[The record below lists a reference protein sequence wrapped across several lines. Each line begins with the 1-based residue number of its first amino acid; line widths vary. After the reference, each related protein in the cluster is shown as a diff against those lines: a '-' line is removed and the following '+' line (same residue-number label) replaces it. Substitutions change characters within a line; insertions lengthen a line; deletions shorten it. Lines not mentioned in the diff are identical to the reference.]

1 MNTDVSVNGGQG
13 PGATGAGPGP
23 PSDAWQRPVVEP
35 EDVTLL
41 EGTTFC
47 LSAANGD
54 IQPDRP
60 HGLFFRDSRVI
71 SLWELRIDG
80 EIPHLLSAQQDDEP
94 FTGRFIARR
103 PPAPGQADSTLLIVR
118 DRLVASALW
127 ETITLE
133 NHSSRAATVTV
144 TLRAG
149 ADFADLFAVKDGRAL
164 NSQAPRG
171 PVRGVGV
178 VRPHGLL
185 LRDPQGTERSVLITA
200 TRDPSVTPDLLTW
213 RLLIP
218 PRGRWSAEVSA
229 QPATEPGG
237 PAHWPAHPGRQR
249 PSPGDQRRAE
259 EMAREIT
266 SQPQATTIE
275 SEDPLLDQVLQQ
287 TSRDLAALRITG
299 TSQPGT
305 PFIAA
310 GAPWFMT
317 LFGRDSLITAWMA
330 LPLDAGLALG
340 TLQLLASCQGRRSD
354 PVTEEEPGRILHELR
369 RGPGEPGA
377 AGLGHGHYY
386 GTVDATPLFVLLLA
400 EACRWGAST
409 EAVAELLPAA
419 DMALEWA
426 ASYGD
431 RDGDLF
437 VEYQRSSGRGLAN
450 QGWKDSDDSINFAD
464 GSLAEAPIALCEVQ
478 AYVYAALRARAEL
491 AAAFGDPQTAARC
504 RQRAAEL
511 REAFLDKFWLP
522 GKGWYAV
529 ALDRNKRPVD
539 ALTSNVAHCLWT
551 GIAPDE
557 HAGALIARL
566 ADEDMDT
573 GFGLRT
579 LAASMGAYNPMSY
592 HNGSV
597 WPHDTAIAVAGL
609 LRYAHLPGA
618 AELATRL
625 ASGLLAATAGLG
637 YRPPELFCGFAR
649 DEFSPPVP
657 YPTACSPQ
665 AWASAA
671 PLLLLRAFCGLD
683 PDVPGRRV
691 KLAPRLPQSWGTVTL
706 SGLRLGPARL
716 TVSARGGRGNVE
728 GLPGGWAVDGV
739 SG

>member
-1 MNTDVSVNGGQG
+1 MNADVSMNGGQG
-13 PGATGAGPGP
+13 PGASGAGSGP
-23 PSDAWQRPVVEP
+23 PSDAGQRPVVEP

-80 EIPHLLSAQQDDEP
+80 EIPHLLSAQQDEP
-94 FTGRFIARR
+94 FTGRFIARQ
-103 PPAPGQADSTLLIVR
+103 PPPPGQADSTLLIVR
-118 DRLVASALW
+118 DRLVAGALW

-133 NHSSRAATVTV
+133 NLSGLAAVVTV

-149 ADFADLFAVKDGRAL
+149 ADFASLFAVKDGRAL
-164 NSQAPRG
+164 TRRALPTPARG
-171 PVRGVGV
+171 AESA
-178 VRPHGLL
+178 RPHDLL
-185 LRDPQGTERSVLITA
+185 LRDPLGTDRSIVITA
-200 TRDPSVTPDLLTW
+200 TPEPSVTPGLLTW
-213 RLLIP
+213 RLAIP

-229 QPATEPGG
+229 QPAAGSGATAHQPTHQPG
-237 PAHWPAHPGRQR
+237 QR
-249 PSPGDQRRAE
+249 PSRGNQRRAE
-259 EMAREIT
+259 EITREIT
-266 SQPQATTIE
+266 SQPRATAIE
-275 SEDPLLDQVLQQ
+275 SEDPVLDQVLQQ
-287 TSRDLAALRITG
+287 TCRDLAALRITG
-299 TSQPGT
+299 TSQPGK

-330 LPLDAGLALG
+330 LPLDTSLALG
-340 TLQLLASCQGRRSD
+340 TLQLLAGYQGRRSD
-354 PVTEEEPGRILHELR
+354 PVTEEQPGRILHELR
-369 RGPGEPGA
+369 RGPGEPGG

-386 GTVDATPLFVLLLA
+386 GTVDATPLFVMLLA
-400 EACRWGAST
+400 EASKWGASPQ
-409 EAVAELLPAA
+409 AVAELLPAA

-426 ASYGD
+426 TSYGD
-431 RDGDLF
+431 SDGDLF
-437 VEYQRSSGRGLAN
+437 VEYQRSSDRGLAN
-450 QGWKDSDDSINFAD
+450 QGWKDSDDSVNFA
-464 GSLAEAPIALCEVQ
+464 GGTLAEPPIALCEVQ
-478 AYVYAALRARAEL
+478 AYVYAALSGRAGL
-491 AAAFGDPQTAARC
+491 ADALGDPRTAARC

-511 REAFLDKFWLP
+511 RAEFLDRFWLP
-522 GKGWYAV
+522 EKGWYAI
-529 ALDRNKRPVD
+529 ALDRDKRPVD

-557 HAGALIARL
+557 HAAALIARL
-566 ADEDMDT
+566 AADDMDS

-625 ASGLLAATAGLG
+625 AQGLLEATAALG

-649 DEFSPPVP
+649 DDFSPPVP

-683 PDVPGRRV
+683 PDVPAGQVRLV
-691 KLAPRLPQSWGTVTL
+691 PRLPQSWGTVTL
-706 SGLRLGPARL
+706 SGLRLGPALL
-716 TVSARGGRGNVE
+716 TVTARGGRGNVE